1 MRFRQVM
8 LAEEASLQGRQVD
21 LNRDVLAYDRQS
33 QA

>member
-8 LAEEASLQGRQVD
+8 LVEDASLQDRQVD

-33 QA
+33 QS